1 MIKFKKLRQE
11 FAQDKTSIANI
22 ESVIAK
28 IKEQQHND
36 NEDGPMPPVPYYFKD
51 DWLEEMAERSNMI
64 HSRCFLFGDL
74 PTVLSNKQLQKVLE
88 DNNLPTDGSQ
98 ATLLERVNNHNK

>member
-36 NEDGPMPPVPYYFKD
+36 NEDGPMPPVQYYFKD
-51 DWLEEMAERSNMI
+51 DWLKEMRERADMI
-64 HSRCFLFGDL
+64 HSRCFYLVTF
-74 PTVLSNKQLQKVLE
+74 P
-88 DNNLPTDGSQ
+88 P
-98 ATLLERVNNHNK
+98 

>member
-36 NEDGPMPPVPYYFKD
+36 NEDGPMPPVQYYFKD
-51 DWLEEMAERSNMI
+51 DWLKEMRERADMI
-64 HSRCFLFGDL
+64 HSRCFYLVTF
-74 PTVLSNKQLQKVLE
+74 P
-88 DNNLPTDGSQ
+88 PYQ
-98 ATLLERVNNHNK
+98 ATNNSKKFLRTITFQLMVVKPLYSNV